1 MPMDHP
7 LRKLT
12 TRQLLARVFGMA
24 QVKTSTQLH
33 EAAKQG
39 REDIVRQVIESH
51 SELDE
56 SDEHGRSAFQVAAGS
71 GCPQIFAMLIEAGAT
86 TNGPIIPPVTVT
98 DICLG
103 LLFAWLASKLR
114 MPVPSLILRN
124 LPIWVSAHLIALPTL
139 YWLSAGLVFKSYPTV
154 FSNARSIIQ
163 ALSTFQG
170 DTEYMFLLFLD
181 SDTDLTVEENQL
193 LWSQAVERGY
203 TGVCQR
209 LLRSGFPVDSLYLH
223 CEYPDVVTALL
234 HACGASHKELV
245 LLLLSNGANPT
256 YLDNHG
262 RSCLIMASARPY
274 TDHAGSVEDSD
285 DILECLLKTDA
296 IQHIDT
302 PQIRSDSELA
312 DETLFGRHG
321 WPLAD
326 ASQNLRASAVH
337 MLPQAGA
344 NPNLK
349 TDSGWTALHAACRW
363 HVPETIEIVRL
374 LVRYSA
380 DVNAVSDLG
389 WTPLGCAASIGQF
402 VELVQI
408 LVESGAQLESTAG
421 DASSLQVAARHD
433 VSGGEVAKY
442 LARNG
447 ADVNAVGGKFGSV
460 LLATLERP
468 CSFVLDED
476 RSIRLENDPSPQI
489 IEFLL
494 EFLEHGL
501 NLNLVPEGWQSAL
514 EVAAQNNLP
523 QVVSFLLERGAKLP
537 SFKGQAR
544 ARSSLDSYEIPSLP
558 RVDPQTSILSHLQP
572 YNHEMFSILL
582 SHGVPPDA
590 DTIMF
595 GSDSEMT
602 VLGAACSSASEDY
615 LRTATL
621 LLEHGAEPNF
631 HDMQGH
637 LPIQQAAYAVSL
649 GYLLKLIEYGA
660 SVQTDDDE
668 YGSLLHSMCKGY
680 ARQEKVLR
688 DSEAFLGCFRFL
700 DQRLPHGSVW
710 NQDGAGRN
718 CLHYLA
724 ELSEE
729 THLVAKVDGTFS
741 QSQSSAIPILEEFLS
756 VHGHPH
762 PLERVPYPSLEVF
775 QMADSDGHL
784 AFHIASQKGDL
795 HIMSLLV
802 QHIESMEARYEL
814 DGPSKEDLISAIIT
828 QPDNCGWHALHHAA
842 SEGRAF
848 ACKYILEASEAR
860 AATALTTSG
869 ESAQDLANK
878 NHHYGVAD
886 YITNCIAGIAGDENA
901 LRKAHSI
908 LATVVKKTVH
918 LEFSEDQLLEVIR
931 AESERHLLRGDI

>member
-1 MPMDHP
+1 MDHP
-7 LRKLT
+7 LGKLT
-12 TRQLLARVFGMA
+12 MRQLLARVFAMA

-39 REDIVRQVIESH
+39 REDIVRQVIESN

-56 SDEHGRSAFQVAAGS
+56 SDEHGGSALQVAAGS
-71 GCPQIFAMLIEAGAT
+71 GCPEIFAMLIEAGAT
-86 TNGPIIPPVTVT
+86 TNGPIIPPVTVADFYLVCFRFGQQT
-98 DICLG
+98 LKG

-114 MPVPSLILRN
+114 LPVPSLILRN
-124 LPIWVSAHLIALPTL
+124 LTIWVSAHLSALPTF
-139 YWLSAGLVFKSYPTV
+139 YWLSVGLLFQSYPTV

-181 SDTDLTVEENQL
+181 SDTNLTVEESQL

-245 LLLLSNGANPT
+245 LLLLSNSADPT

-285 DILECLLKTDA
+285 AILECLLKTDA

-302 PQIRSDSELA
+302 PQITSDSELA
-312 DETLFGRHG
+312 DKTLLSRHG

-326 ASQNLRASAVH
+326 ASQDLRASAVR
-337 MLPQAGA
+337 MLLEAGA

-363 HVPETIEIVRL
+363 HIPEAIEIVRL

-380 DVNAVSDLG
+380 DVNAVSYLG
-389 WTPLGCAASIGQF
+389 WTPLGCAASIGKF

-408 LVESGAQLESTAG
+408 LVESGAELESTAG

-433 VSGGEVAKY
+433 VSGGEVARY

-468 CSFVLDED
+468 CSFILDETH
-476 RSIRLENDPSPQI
+476 SIRLENDPNPQI
-489 IEFLL
+489 IEFLS

-501 NLNLVPEGWQSAL
+501 NLNLVPEGWQPAL
-514 EVAAQNNLP
+514 VVAAQNNLP
-523 QVVSFLLERGAKLP
+523 QVVLFLLERGAKLP
-537 SFKGQAR
+537 SFKGKGR
-544 ARSSLDSYEIPSLP
+544 ARSSVDSFQSPSLP
-558 RVDPQTSILSHLQP
+558 RVDPETSILSHLQP
-572 YNHEMFSILL
+572 YNHEMFSTLL

-590 DTIMF
+590 DIIRF
-595 GSDSEMT
+595 GSDSETT

-615 LRTATL
+615 FRTATL
-621 LLEHGAEPNF
+621 LLEHGADPNF

-649 GYLLKLIEYGA
+649 GHLMKLIEYGA
-660 SVQTDDDE
+660 SVQIEDAE
-668 YGSLLHSMCKGY
+668 YGSVLHSLCKGY
-680 ARQEKVLR
+680 AKQPKISR
-688 DSEAFLGCFRFL
+688 DSEAFLGCYRFL
-700 DQRLPHGSVW
+700 DPRLPRGSVW
-710 NQDGAGRN
+710 IQDGAGRN

-741 QSQSSAIPILEEFLS
+741 PSQSSAIPILEEFLNL
-756 VHGHPH
+756 HGHPH
-762 PLERVPYPSLEVF
+762 PLERLPCPSLGVF
-775 QMADSDGHL
+775 QMADTDGHL
-784 AFHIASQKGDL
+784 AFHIASQKGDF

-802 QHIESMEARYEL
+802 QHIESMEARDEL
-814 DGPSKEDLISAIIT
+814 NGTPKEDLISAFIT
-828 QPDNCGWHALHHAA
+828 KPDNRGWNALHHAA

-860 AATALTTSG
+860 TATALTTSG
-869 ESAQDLANK
+869 ELAQDLARK
-878 NHHYGVAD
+878 
-886 YITNCIAGIAGDENA
+886 ITTTG
-901 LRKAHSI
+901 
-908 LATVVKKTVH
+908 
-918 LEFSEDQLLEVIR
+918 LLIT
-931 AESERHLLRGDI
+931 